1 MNFLKEEIKDGVA
14 HVFLDRGRSNALNG
28 VLLTELADLLDK
40 LELDDQ
46 VKGMLLYG
54 KPGIFSSGLD
64 LFELYDFDEEQMR
77 DFWYKFIHLVQ
88 RFVRFRK
95 PAVAV
100 IEGHSPA
107 GGCVLAICC
116 DYRVMTE
123 GEYGIGLNEVPVGII
138 VPDSI
143 FDLYSFWIGRARA
156 YRLLLEGALL
166 SPQRALKMGLVDEMV
181 RPEAAHEAALS
192 QLTKYTQ
199 LNAETWQ
206 QTKLNLRKDLIEHFE
221 KDPSE
226 GIERMLRQWWAPST
240 RETIKTILEKLKSK
254 AS

>member
-1 MNFLKEEIKDGVA
+1 MNFLKVDIKEGIA
-14 HVFLDRGRSNALNG
+14 HVFMDRGSSNALSDAMLTALTA
-28 VLLTELADLLDK
+28 VLDQLEADDAV
-40 LELDDQ
+40 Q
-46 VKGMLLYG
+46 GMLLYG
-54 KPGIFSSGLD
+54 KPGMFSSGLD

-95 PAVAV
+95 PAVAA

-116 DYRVMTE
+116 DYRVMAE

-143 FDLYSFWIGRARA
+143 FDLYSFWVGRAHA
-156 YRLLLEGALL
+156 YRLLLEGTLL
-166 SPQRALKMGLVDEMV
+166 SPQRALKMGLIDEMV
-181 RPEAAHEAALS
+181 IPQEVHQAALQ
-192 QLTKYTQ
+192 QLRKYTQ
-199 LNAETWQ
+199 LDAATWQ

-226 GIERMLRQWWAPST
+226 GIERVLGQWWAPST
-240 RETIKTILEKLKSK
+240 RESIRKILDKLQNKV
-254 AS
+254 